1 MPRQARPGRR
11 WDAYAGK
18 QCLHWIKHSV
28 VREMFF
34 LCSSFE
40 AVVNPKLYLPGCAG
54 YPAWAVYRAH
64 GIWGCTRTGS
74 TVCCIGPGW
83 AHSPRSSFAAGLEQ
97 PWLPPGC
104 GSLQGCCE
112 MLFEE
117 NKKPFLEAV
126 LLIAFS
132 THVSF
137 FLFSVRTSGSG
148 KGQQWKLLLSTFLSS
163 MAGF

>member
-1 MPRQARPGRR
+1 
-11 WDAYAGK
+11 
-18 QCLHWIKHSV
+18 
-28 VREMFF
+28 
-34 LCSSFE
+34 
-40 AVVNPKLYLPGCAG
+40 
-54 YPAWAVYRAH
+54 
-64 GIWGCTRTGS
+64 
-74 TVCCIGPGW
+74 
-83 AHSPRSSFAAGLEQ
+83 
-97 PWLPPGC
+97 
-104 GSLQGCCE
+104 